1 MSKERHLKQ
10 VRSLSTIQ
18 IEILERRIG
27 EMEEEHMKL
36 LVRIAHLE
44 GKLEN
49 HEHDLRSD

>member
-1 MSKERHLKQ
+1 MKKKEQ
-10 VRSLSTIQ
+10 IQ
-18 IEILERRIG
+18 ILERRIG